1 LNLLAGKP
9 MGLPPF
15 EVHLS
20 FNPQQ
25 RRRRPVANH
34 VGRDTHGRGSWRK
47 HRDVRPS
54 EAV

>member
-20 FNPQQ
+20 FSPQHAVAVPW
-25 RRRRPVANH
+25 RITWGETRTEGGLGGNIVMCDRP
-34 VGRDTHGRGSWRK
+34 K
-47 HRDVRPS
+47 P
-54 EAV
+54 